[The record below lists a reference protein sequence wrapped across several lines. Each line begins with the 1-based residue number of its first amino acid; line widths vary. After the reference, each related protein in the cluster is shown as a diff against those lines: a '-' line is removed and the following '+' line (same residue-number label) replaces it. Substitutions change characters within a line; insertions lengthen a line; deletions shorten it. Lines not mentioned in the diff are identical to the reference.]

1 MRYASIRKMDISNGE
16 GLGVAL
22 FVQGCHFHCKNC
34 FNKETWD
41 FNGGKEMTTWDV
53 LELLR
58 PLTNPQYTRLSIL
71 GGEPLTKENIKG
83 VSAICKSVKEFMPD
97 KKIWLYTGN
106 KAEDIGLDL
115 AEFSRRSRTSHLMYD
130 CRFEILP
137 YIDVLVDGQYVDE
150 LKDMSYPWAGSTNQ
164 RVVDVQKSL
173 ERNVVVLWK
182 DTSDNLSMTEEHDEN
197 E

>member
-71 GGEPLTKENIKG
+71 GGEPLAPENLSG
-83 VSAICKSVKEFMPD
+83 VSAICRFVKEFIQG
-97 KKIWLYTGN
+97 KKIWVYTGN

-115 AEFSRRSRTSHLMYD
+115 HYLNSDPLANY
-130 CRFEILP
+130 CRKEIFP
-137 YIDVLVDGQYVDE
+137 YIDILVDGQYVDE

-164 RVVDVQKSL
+164 RVIDVQKSL
-173 ERNVVVLWK
+173 EKDEVVLWK
-182 DTSDNLSMTEEHDEN
+182 S
-197 E
+197 

>member
-41 FNGGKEMTTWDV
+41 FNGGKEMTMWDV

-71 GGEPLTKENIKG
+71 GGEPLTKENIEG
-83 VSAICKSVKEFMPD
+83 VSAICRFVREFIPG
-97 KKIWLYTGN
+97 KKIWVYTGN

-115 AEFSRRSRTSHLMYD
+115 HYLNSDPLANY
-130 CRFEILP
+130 CRKEIFP
-137 YIDVLVDGQYVDE
+137 YIDILVDGQYMDK
-150 LKDMSYPWAGSTNQ
+150 LKDMSYLWAGSTNQ
-164 RVVDVQKSL
+164 RVIDVQKSL
-173 ERNVVVLWK
+173 EKDEVVLWK
-182 DTSDNLSMTEEHDEN
+182 GTSNNLSMTEEHDEN

>member
-41 FNGGKEMTTWDV
+41 FNGGKELTTLDV

-71 GGEPLTKENIKG
+71 GGEPLAKENRDG
-83 VSAICKSVKEFMPD
+83 VSAICKFVQEFMPS

-115 AEFSRRSRTSHLMYD
+115 HYLNSDPLANY
-130 CRFEILP
+130 CRKEILP

-164 RVVDVQKSL
+164 RVIDVKISICA
-173 ERNVVVLWK
+173 NKVVLWNETDK
-182 DTSDNLSMTEEHDEN
+182 DQPLSLYHNTAE
-197 E
+197 

>member
-1 MRYASIRKMDISNGE
+1 MDISNGE

-41 FNGGKEMTTWDV
+41 FDGGKELTTWDV

-71 GGEPLTKENIKG
+71 GGEPLTKENIEG
-83 VSAICKSVKEFMPD
+83 VSAICKFVKEFIPG
-97 KKIWLYTGN
+97 KKIWVYTGN

-115 AEFSRRSRTSHLMYD
+115 AEYSRRSRTNHLMYD
-130 CRFEILP
+130 CRLEILP
-137 YIDVLVDGQYVDE
+137 YIDVLVDGQYIDE

-164 RVVDVQKSL
+164 RVIDVQKSL
-173 ERNVVVLWK
+173 ERNRVVLWK
-182 DTSDNLSMTEEHDEN
+182 GTSDNLSMTEEHDEN

>member
-34 FNKETWD
+34 FNKE
-41 FNGGKEMTTWDV
+41 
-53 LELLR
+53 R

-71 GGEPLTKENIKG
+71 GGEPLAKENRDG
-83 VSAICKSVKEFMPD
+83 VSAICKFVKEFMPD

-115 AEFSRRSRTSHLMYD
+115 AEFSRRRRTSHLMYD
-130 CRFEILP
+130 CRLEILP

-182 DTSDNLSMTEEHDEN
+182 GTSDNLSMTEEHDEN

>member
-41 FNGGKEMTTWDV
+41 FNGGKELTTWDV

-71 GGEPLTKENIKG
+71 GGEPLAPENLSG
-83 VSAICKSVKEFMPD
+83 VSAICKFVKEFIPG

-115 AEFSRRSRTSHLMYD
+115 HYLNSNPLANY
-130 CRFEILP
+130 CRKEILP

-164 RVVDVQKSL
+164 RVIDVKVSICA
-173 ERNVVVLWK
+173 NKVVLWNEADK
-182 DTSDNLSMTEEHDEN
+182 DQPLSPYNNTTE
-197 E
+197 

>member
-41 FNGGKEMTTWDV
+41 FNGGKELTIWDV

-71 GGEPLTKENIKG
+71 GGEPLAAENLSG
-83 VSAICKSVKEFMPD
+83 VSAICKFVREFMPS
-97 KKIWLYTGN
+97 KKIWVYTGN

-115 AEFSRRSRTSHLMYD
+115 HYLNSNPLANY
-130 CRFEILP
+130 CRKEILP

-164 RVVDVQKSL
+164 RVIDVKISICA
-173 ERNVVVLWK
+173 NKVVLLEEAHK
-182 DTSDNLSMTEEHDEN
+182 D
-197 E
+197 

>member
-41 FNGGKEMTTWDV
+41 FNGGKELTTWDV

-71 GGEPLTKENIKG
+71 GGEPLASENLSG
-83 VSAICKSVKEFMPD
+83 VSAICKFVKEFMPG

-115 AEFSRRSRTSHLMYD
+115 HYLNSDPLANY
-130 CRFEILP
+130 CRKEILP

-164 RVVDVQKSL
+164 RVIDVKISICA
-173 ERNVVVLWK
+173 NKVVLWNEADK
-182 DTSDNLSMTEEHDEN
+182 DQSLSLYHNTAE
-197 E
+197 

>member
-41 FNGGKEMTTWDV
+41 FNGGKELTTWDV

-71 GGEPLTKENIKG
+71 GGGPLAPENLSG
-83 VSAICKSVKEFMPD
+83 VSAICKFVKEFIPG

-115 AEFSRRSRTSHLMYD
+115 HYLNSNPLANY
-130 CRFEILP
+130 CRKEILP

-164 RVVDVQKSL
+164 RVIDVKVSICA
-173 ERNVVVLWK
+173 NKVVLWNEADK
-182 DTSDNLSMTEEHDEN
+182 DQPLSPYNNTTE
-197 E
+197 

>member
-41 FNGGKEMTTWDV
+41 FNGGKELTTWDV

-71 GGEPLTKENIKG
+71 GGEPLTKENIEG
-83 VSAICKSVKEFMPD
+83 VSAICKFVKEFIPD

-115 AEFSRRSRTSHLMYD
+115 HYLNSNSLANY
-130 CRFEILP
+130 CRKEILP

-164 RVVDVQKSL
+164 RVIDVQKSL

-182 DTSDNLSMTEEHDEN
+182 S
-197 E
+197 

>member
-41 FNGGKEMTTWDV
+41 FNGGKDMTPNV
-53 LELLR
+53 FLRLLTI
-58 PLTNPQYTRLSIL
+58 LSKPQYTRFSIL
-71 GGEPLTKENIKG
+71 GGEPLAKENVKT
-83 VSAICKSVKEFMPD
+83 VSLMCRLIKEFMPN

-106 KAEDIGLDL
+106 KAEDIGLPFWHI
-115 AEFSRRSRTSHLMYD
+115 AKCGYIHESIAPF
-130 CRFEILP
+130 CRDEIFP
-137 YIDVLVDGQYVDE
+137 YIDILVDGQYVDE

-164 RVVDVQKSL
+164 RVIDVQKTL
-173 ERNVVVLWK
+173 EKNEVTLW
-182 DTSDNLSMTEEHDEN
+182 TS
-197 E
+197 

>member
-71 GGEPLTKENIKG
+71 GGEPLTKENIEG
-83 VSAICKSVKEFMPD
+83 VSAICRFVKEFIPG
-97 KKIWLYTGN
+97 KKIWVYTGN

-115 AEFSRRSRTSHLMYD
+115 HYLNSDPLANY
-130 CRFEILP
+130 CRKEIFP
-137 YIDVLVDGQYVDE
+137 YIDILVDGQYVDE

-164 RVVDVQKSL
+164 RVIDVQKSL
-173 ERNVVVLWK
+173 EKDEVVLWK
-182 DTSDNLSMTEEHDEN
+182 S
-197 E
+197 